1 MMCQWALNLQP
12 IPGWTAKECILREA
26 GRESE
31 LRSYL
36 VKECP
41 EFLQDDPRPV
51 EDIILMALEIATDKK
66 GCGSERVAYNAY
78 KDLCAHYKI
87 NAYNIQDFREMV
99 EDMGC
104 CDIVPVGNWAR
115 RIYYPICALIPSS
128 GTTSTVEETGDK
140 HGRADNRPNSIL
152 RDHRNKKCI
161 GRGTGKTDK
170 LRQMPDAARLPST
183 KDTAKL
189 QHHVAGVAR

>member
-26 GRESE
+26 GKESE

-41 EFLQDDPRPV
+41 EFLQDAPRPV
-51 EDIILMALEIATDKK
+51 EDIILMALEIATDKN
-66 GCGSERVAYNAY
+66 GYGSEVVAYNAY
-78 KDLCAHYKI
+78 RDLCAHYQI
-87 NAYNIQDFREMV
+87 AEYSTLEFRAAV

-104 CDIVPVGNWAR
+104 CDIVPVGNLAR
-115 RIYYPICALIPSS
+115 RLYYPICALIPSS
-128 GTTSTVEETGDK
+128 GKTSTVEETGDR
-140 HGRADNRPNSIL
+140 HGRADNRANSFL
-152 RDHRNKKCI
+152 RDYRNKKCI
-161 GRGTGKTDK
+161 GGGTGKADK
-170 LRQMPDAARLPST
+170 LRQMPDAARLSSA
-183 KDTAKL
+183 KDTANL